1 MSIINYYLPFT
12 SEILF
17 TTILLQNISDSI
29 YTINKKEENHE
40 DFLDTF
46 FMFMLLIIL
55 TYSNNFFVACNDF
68 LFVYDLNIKTIKLF
82 VLWFCFLSYILIWRS
97 FRLQGLIFFE
107 YNLIYLMAI
116 LALLNISSS
125 FNLISLYLSL
135 EFQSISF
142 YVLAA
147 MHRKSIFSS
156 EAGLKYFISSSLMSG
171 IFLLGSVLIYG
182 SLGTTQFKEMYL
194 IFNYILTINYLPVI
208 ICALSGII
216 CIFITILF
224 KLVISPFHLWF
235 PQIYDGS
242 PLGSTIIFSTIPKI
256 ILFALLIKVWSI
268 LATIFSGIEALFF
281 LIGAYSI
288 FFGNLKLIKQ
298 ERVKKFYIYSSISQM
313 GLLICAVVNST
324 VDSHTAIYFLLI
336 AYLISSI
343 ILWGVLVLIN
353 YNQNRTNEL
362 NKNNIKPLF
371 LSLLSNFFK
380 QNSILS
386 ILYLFVFFSLAAIP
400 PFIGFLSKVSIFL
413 TLISKLKYE
422 ISAIIIYLSVFGIYY
437 YIKFLKIIF
446 FENLKKSTDKVEHS
460 FFSVSYLSIDCFI
473 LSLALFFLIFFFCLP
488 GQYWDNAPLNLL
500 I

>member
-82 VLWFCFLSYILIWRS
+82 VLWFCLLSYILIWRS

-216 CIFITILF
+216 
-224 KLVISPFHLWF
+224 
-235 PQIYDGS
+235 
-242 PLGSTIIFSTIPKI
+242 
-256 ILFALLIKVWSI
+256 
-268 LATIFSGIEALFF
+268 
-281 LIGAYSI
+281 
-288 FFGNLKLIKQ
+288 
-298 ERVKKFYIYSSISQM
+298 
-313 GLLICAVVNST
+313 
-324 VDSHTAIYFLLI
+324 
-336 AYLISSI
+336 
-343 ILWGVLVLIN
+343 
-353 YNQNRTNEL
+353 
-362 NKNNIKPLF
+362 
-371 LSLLSNFFK
+371 
-380 QNSILS
+380 
-386 ILYLFVFFSLAAIP
+386 
-400 PFIGFLSKVSIFL
+400 
-413 TLISKLKYE
+413 
-422 ISAIIIYLSVFGIYY
+422 
-437 YIKFLKIIF
+437 
-446 FENLKKSTDKVEHS
+446 
-460 FFSVSYLSIDCFI
+460 
-473 LSLALFFLIFFFCLP
+473 
-488 GQYWDNAPLNLL
+488 
-500 I
+500 